1 MPNLEKELP
10 KSMQRQSKNYRP
22 EEIQMM
28 YKKTK
33 KNNLNSKNKSKA
45 KKKAVKKEKVTEGER
60 RARETGVKR

>member
-33 KNNLNSKNKSKA
+33 KNN
-45 KKKAVKKEKVTEGER
+45 V
-60 RARETGVKR
+60 

>member
-33 KNNLNSKNKSKA
+33 KNNSNSKNK
-45 KKKAVKKEKVTEGER
+45 
-60 RARETGVKR
+60 